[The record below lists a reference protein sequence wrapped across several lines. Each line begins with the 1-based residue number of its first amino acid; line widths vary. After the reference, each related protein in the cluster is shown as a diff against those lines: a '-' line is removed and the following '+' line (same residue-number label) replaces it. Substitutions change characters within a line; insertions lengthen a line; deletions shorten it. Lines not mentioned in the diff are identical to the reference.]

1 MIIRGEGLIVLVAHK
16 QPLPFGE
23 EDVCQ
28 SREAHLISKNIA
40 DVQLALEL
48 LVDLPLCSF
57 FLLIEQAEKGPFKHG
72 RFWPILNFLSLKSHI
87 LYKIS

>member
-1 MIIRGEGLIVLVAHK
+1 MIIRGEGLIVLVAQK

-28 SREAHLISKNIA
+28 SREAHLISNNIA

-48 LVDLPLCSF
+48 LVDLPLYS
-57 FLLIEQAEKGPFKHG
+57 FLLLIDEAEKGPSKQGLF
-72 RFWPILNFLSLKSHI
+72 
-87 LYKIS
+87 